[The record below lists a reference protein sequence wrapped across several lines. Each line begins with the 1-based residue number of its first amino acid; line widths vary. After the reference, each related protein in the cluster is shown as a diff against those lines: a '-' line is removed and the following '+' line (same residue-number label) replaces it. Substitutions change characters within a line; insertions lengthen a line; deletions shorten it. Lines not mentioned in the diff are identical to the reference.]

1 MGDCIKCGKDS
12 FYTFHTIE
20 VHTLPVRDFSGER
33 KVQALG
39 QKTDFYVCSDC
50 AQKRFDSVFN
60 TFESFFSPS
69 IPAFFLFLAGIAVT
83 WYFCQRNAV
92 PFKMLGIGEIICALA
107 VVYTNLQKSAQL
119 KKELGSVEK
128 SEGLEKAAWLCVLEG
143 VPKKYKDN
151 DLSYIPINKKTLAL
165 KNGDLMV
172 FYKLLPQIAVQAYNL
187 MHDKSNDGDSGK
199 TEEI

>member
-1 MGDCIKCGKDS
+1 MGNCIKCGKDS

-20 VHTLPVRDFSGER
+20 VHTLPVRDFSGEK

-83 WYFCQRNAV
+83 WYFWQRNAA
-92 PFKMLGIGEIICALA
+92 PFKMLGIGAIICAIA

-172 FYKLLPQIAVQAYNL
+172 LYKLLPQIAVQAYNL
-187 MHDKSNDGDSGK
+187 MHEETNEDK
-199 TEEI
+199 

>member
-20 VHTLPVRDFSGER
+20 VHTLPVRDFSGEK

-69 IPAFFLFLAGIAVT
+69 IPAFFLFLAGITVT
-83 WYFCQRNAV
+83 WYFWQRNAA
-92 PFKMLGIGEIICALA
+92 PFKMLGIGAIICAIA

-172 FYKLLPQIAVQAYNL
+172 LYKLLPQIAVQAYNL
-187 MHDKSNDGDSGK
+187 MHEETNEDK
-199 TEEI
+199 

>member
-1 MGDCIKCGKDS
+1 MGNCIKCGKDS

-20 VHTLPVRDFSGER
+20 VHTLPVRDFSGEK

-39 QKTDFYVCSDC
+39 QKTDFYVCSNC

-69 IPAFFLFLAGIAVT
+69 IPAFFLFLAGITVT
-83 WYFCQRNAV
+83 WYFWQRNAA
-92 PFKMLGIGEIICALA
+92 PFKMLGIGAIICALA

-172 FYKLLPQIAVQAYNL
+172 LYKLLPQIAVQAYNL
-187 MHDKSNDGDSGK
+187 MHEETNEDK
-199 TEEI
+199 